1 MPQGNLRPQN
11 PASRE
16 RRRDEDQQLLA
27 ELAAAP
33 ALEEAPQSYQYWRGP
48 RDRLPRYGRNERREA
63 ELMATRWRQ
72 RLDAARR
79 ERYGPTAMEQLLDS
93 LGVRRRPDLHRL
105 LRRLG
110 LLAVLATVVMI
121 AAIVATIA
129 FWSGLQPI
137 IPTIT
142 GGGGSEAGG

>member
-1 MPQGNLRPQN
+1 
-11 PASRE
+11 
-16 RRRDEDQQLLA
+16 
-27 ELAAAP
+27 
-33 ALEEAPQSYQYWRGP
+33 
-48 RDRLPRYGRNERREA
+48 
-63 ELMATRWRQ
+63 
-72 RLDAARR
+72 
-79 ERYGPTAMEQLLDS
+79 MEQLLDS

-110 LLAVLATVVMI
+110 VLAVLATVVMI